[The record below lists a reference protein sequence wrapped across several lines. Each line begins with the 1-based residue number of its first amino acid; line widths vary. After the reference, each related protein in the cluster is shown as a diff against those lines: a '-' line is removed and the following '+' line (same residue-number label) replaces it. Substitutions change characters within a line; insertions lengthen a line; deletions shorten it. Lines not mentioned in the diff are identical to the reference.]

1 VTGVEFLGSVVRLKV
16 KSDRGLLTVVQS
28 DMEFTKKKFD
38 LGDQVKTS
46 WLKKDQLQLEA

>member
-1 VTGVEFLGSVVRLKV
+1 
-16 KSDRGLLTVVQS
+16 
-28 DMEFTKKKFD
+28 MEFTRAKFD